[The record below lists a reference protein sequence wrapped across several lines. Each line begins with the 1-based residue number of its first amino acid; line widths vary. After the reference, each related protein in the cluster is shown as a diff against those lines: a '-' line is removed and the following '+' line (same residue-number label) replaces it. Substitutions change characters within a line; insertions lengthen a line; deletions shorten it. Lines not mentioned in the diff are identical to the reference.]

1 MPWRQPI
8 LEYSAARLILLS
20 FGPSRSHM
28 EHGFWPGAELFPH
41 DPALLS
47 LEIIKVILPRD
58 LTTIF
63 RRDLFASTRLRER
76 VSITGMIYTH
86 PHGNKIPDDIRERCG
101 DAHSDGNTRAV
112 RCNS

>member
-8 LEYSAARLILLS
+8 LGHSTARLILLS

-28 EHGFWPGAELFPH
+28 EDGFWPGAERFPH

-47 LEIIKVILPRD
+47 LEIIKVISRD

-86 PHGNKIPDDIRERCG
+86 PHGNKILDDIREGCG
-101 DAHSDGNTRAV
+101 DADNDGNTRAV